1 MIKAVIPAA
10 GMGTRFIPATKA
22 QPKEMLPVY
31 DKPVIHHVVEEAIK
45 SGIDD
50 ILIVT
55 GRNKRSIED
64 YFDKSYEL
72 EYTLQRAGKDRDLK
86 KVRKITGLADICYVR
101 QKNLKGLGDAIRCA
115 ERHIGGEP
123 FAVLL
128 GDSITKSA
136 MPCTKQLIDV
146 FNKYKKPAISIREV
160 PCEKVCSY
168 GIVDGDKI
176 DENIYKI
183 TQLIEKP
190 KPNQASSNL
199 AILGRY
205 ILTDDIFDKIKET
218 ETGFNGEIQL
228 TDAMSKLDEVYG
240 VKFTGKVF
248 NIENRLE
255 WIKSSIDFAM
265 LDNEFRDDLI
275 NYMKTFVD

>member
-1 MIKAVIPAA
+1 MA
-10 GMGTRFIPATKA
+10 GRG
-22 QPKEMLPVY
+22 L
-31 DKPVIHHVVEEAIK
+31 
-45 SGIDD
+45 
-50 ILIVT
+50 
-55 GRNKRSIED
+55 
-64 YFDKSYEL
+64 
-72 EYTLQRAGKDRDLK
+72 DLK
-86 KVRKITGLADICYVR
+86 KVRKITDLADICYVR
-101 QKNLKGLGDAIRCA
+101 QKNLKGLGDAIACA
-115 ERHIGGEP
+115 ERHTGGEP

-136 MPCTKQLIDV
+136 KPCTKQLIDV

-160 PCEKVCSY
+160 PCDKVCSY
-168 GIVDGDKI
+168 GIVDGNKI
-176 DENIYKI
+176 EENIYKI

-190 KPNQASSNL
+190 KRNQASSNL

-205 ILTDDIFDKIKET
+205 ILTDDIFDRIKET
-218 ETGFNGEIQL
+218 KPGFNGEIQL
-228 TDAMSKLDEVYG
+228 TDAMSKLDEIYG

-265 LDNEFRDDLI
+265 LDKEFRDDLI